1 MSRSRIESLH
11 LALHEQV
18 HRLPLPPR
26 QRALRWLAVILA
38 AAVARV
44 RVREG
49 ANPQLLGRGC
59 CAARRAA
66 IRPAATGY
74 YRARSEGPPKGH
86 FGILGVQP

>member
-49 ANPQLLGRGC
+49 ANPQLLG
-59 CAARRAA
+59 CAARRACSH
-66 IRPAATGY
+66 PARHRLQLY
-74 YRARSEGPPKGH
+74 YDRARSEAS
-86 FGILGVQP
+86 V